1 MKYLYNFD
9 PAADC
14 SSPKG
19 SPKLVPPSNSTFR
32 SLAGQSQSQ
41 NFINN
46 DSVSSY
52 VNGQIDVVNDFQW
65 TSSPISSRQDIPAI
79 ELKEK
84 RLKTNSLIAQLAY
97 YSLIASGKGGEVLGR
112 LSNLLG
118 GSGIGSGALGGFLS
132 SRIGQTLVGAGQG
145 LLGAVSNFG
154 SGALGRSAI
163 QFFTGRSTNDFF
175 SQTTASSLGSDIL
188 APYEG
193 LYLTEDTKFSYRMPY
208 FENIQNVVSNLF
220 NNDDQILSQKSFG
233 LSKFISGA
241 ASLAESLA
249 YTLAGTINITEPGI
263 YIEKPQF
270 YNFPSSGD
278 TINFSFP
285 LINTGWA
292 TFEDVQK
299 NWQLIFML
307 IYQNRA
313 NRKSRD
319 LIDPPCLYEVSIPG
333 IKYIPFAF
341 IKSLSVQFMGARR
354 AYRMNVPSMNGFTRI
369 NTIIPDA
376 YVVTISLQGLVGET
390 QNFLYS
396 MLFEKQDIVSI
407 IETQSGNSIVNQ
419 FLDSFERERLNQVGS

>member
-9 PAADC
+9 PSADC

-19 SPKLVPPSNSTFR
+19 SPRLVPPNNSTFR
-32 SLAGQSQSQ
+32 SSANQSQ
-41 NFINN
+41 NFIGN
-46 DSVSSY
+46 DSVSAY
-52 VNGQIDVVNDFQW
+52 INGQINVVDDFHW
-65 TSSPISSRQDIPAI
+65 TSSPISSREDIPDI
-79 ELKEK
+79 ELREK

-97 YSLIASGKGGEVLGR
+97 YSLIASGKSGEVLGR

-132 SRIGQTLVGAGQG
+132 STIGRTLVGAGQG

-154 SGALGRSAI
+154 SSLGGSVIPFISGRSV
-163 QFFTGRSTNDFF
+163 NDFF
-175 SQTTASSLGSDIL
+175 NQTTATSMGSDIL

-193 LYLTEDTKFSYRMPY
+193 LYITEDTKFTYRMPY
-208 FENIQNVVSNLF
+208 FENMQNAVSNAF
-220 NNDDQILSQKSFG
+220 NDDDQILSQKSYG
-233 LSKFISGA
+233 LSKFIGGA

-263 YIEKPQF
+263 YIEKPKF
-270 YNFPSSGD
+270 YNFASSGD
-278 TINFSFP
+278 MIEFSFP

-292 TFEDVQK
+292 TFEDVQR

-333 IKYIPFAF
+333 VKYMPYAYIKT
-341 IKSLSVQFMGARR
+341 LGVQFMGARR
-354 AYRMNVPSMNGFTRI
+354 SYKMNVPSMDGFTRI
-369 NTIIPDA
+369 TTIVPDA
-376 YVVTISLQGLVGET
+376 YMVTISLQGLVAET

-396 MLFEKQDIVSI
+396 MLFEKQDIVSVV
-407 IETQSGNSIVNQ
+407 ETLRQGGVLNE

>member
-1 MKYLYNFD
+1 VKCLYNFD
-9 PAADC
+9 PSADC

-19 SPKLVPPSNSTFR
+19 SPRLVPPNNATFR
-32 SLAGQSQSQ
+32 SLARRSQ

-46 DSVSSY
+46 DSVGAY
-52 VNGQIDVVNDFQW
+52 INGQIDVVNDFQW
-65 TSSPISSRQDIPAI
+65 TSSPISSREDIPAI

-112 LSNLLG
+112 LANLF
-118 GSGIGSGALGGFLS
+118 GSSSAGTGALGGLLNS
-132 SRIGQTLVGAGQG
+132 TVGRAIVGGGQR
-145 LLGAVSNFG
+145 LLGAASNFG
-154 SGALGRSAI
+154 SGFLGSGAI
-163 QFFTGRSTNDFF
+163 QFVSGRNMNDFF
-175 SQTTASSLGSDIL
+175 AQTTASSFGSEIL
-188 APYEG
+188 EPYEG
-193 LYLTEDTKFSYRMPY
+193 LYITEDTKFSYRMPY
-208 FENIQNVVSNLF
+208 FENMQNAVSNAF
-220 NNDDQILSQKSFG
+220 NNDDQILGKRGFG

-241 ASLAESLA
+241 ASLAENLA

-270 YNFPSSGD
+270 YSFASSGD
-278 TINFSFP
+278 QLSFTFP

-292 TFEDVQK
+292 TFEDVER

-333 IKYIPFAF
+333 VKYMPFAF
-341 IKSLSVQFMGARR
+341 IQNLSVQFMGARR
-354 AYRMNVPSMNGFTRI
+354 SYKINVPSMDGFTRI

-376 YVVTISLQGLVGET
+376 YIVTISLRGLVAET
-390 QNFLYS
+390 QNFLYH
-396 MLFEKQDIVSI
+396 MLYGGQDIVSV
-407 IETQSGNSIVNQ
+407 IETQSSNSVVNQ
-419 FLDSFERERLNQVGS
+419 FLDSFERERLNQIGS